1 MYDEDGYR
9 ALICMTNAPCVM
21 WITMQCEHNW
31 IVLAKWISTLSFII
45 FPCIIHTYMQSTHKS
60 LTLFCHFIINIIPF
74 PFPACLCHWNLPN
87 KITIPL
93 TMTTSTTALFWYYA
107 VHIMPGGRQGTNFHW
122 SPKKLSI
129 FPSPIFRNFALIYYD
144 KMYASTLPAFLSRK
158 IMIIKK

>member
-1 MYDEDGYR
+1 MYDDDGYR
-9 ALICMTNAPCVM
+9 AFICMTNAPCVM
-21 WITMQCEHNW
+21 WITMQCKHNW

-45 FPCIIHTYMQSTHKS
+45 FSCIIHTCKAHINLWLYFVTLLSISS
-60 LTLFCHFIINIIPF
+60 LFRFLLACVTEIFQTKLQYHWQWQQVLQHF
-74 PFPACLCHWNLPN
+74 
-87 KITIPL
+87 
-93 TMTTSTTALFWYYA
+93 FWYYA

-129 FPSPIFRNFALIYYD
+129 FPSPIFPNFAFIYYD